1 MEKVLLLT
9 DSACDLTLEE
19 EQRYAIRVLNMP
31 IGEIGRAH
39 V

>member
-19 EQRYAIRVLNMP
+19 EQQYAIRVLNMP
-31 IGEIGRAH
+31 IG
-39 V
+39 VN